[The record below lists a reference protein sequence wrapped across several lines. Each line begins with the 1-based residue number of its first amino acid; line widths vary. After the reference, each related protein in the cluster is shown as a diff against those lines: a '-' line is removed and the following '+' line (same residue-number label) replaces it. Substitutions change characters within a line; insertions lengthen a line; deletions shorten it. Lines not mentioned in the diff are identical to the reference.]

1 MSTIQF
7 TIQRDPSRSIPEHI
21 EYWVYE
27 EVMGAEER
35 GNYVVIRMADR
46 SAFIPKIWVTEVRD
60 ITGVKRD

>member
-1 MSTIQF
+1 
-7 TIQRDPSRSIPEHI
+7 
-21 EYWVYE
+21 
-27 EVMGAEER
+27 MGAEER